1 MKNISLIILFLIIS
15 NNVYANGKILKSG
28 FISKSA
34 SVKEGINIKDP
45 KNKIIIIY
53 NHGQNTND
61 KALKNQCI
69 WVNQI
74 RNQASLVGEEIN
86 GKKIMVYNFC
96 SNEIAGDMSQKKS
109 WWFSKTPY
117 EGKHKLDKR
126 VEKNLELVEKF
137 IEIGVPRKQII
148 ISGHSCG
155 GLLTLMLLSA
165 HPEKVG
171 GGISYMQACFGKLSK
186 SYKVK
191 KVGPEK
197 ALEKFAKK
205 YPGPAELRAR
215 QINNIK
221 NSENVPVLAF
231 THPKDKFEGLLS
243 DWLEEVPGVKRIVIS
258 EVYKINGKSCV
269 VKGVDWQ
276 NKISAQ
282 KNPGHEMNQADC
294 FQYYNPTIKD
304 YIASR
309 INEN

>member
-1 MKNISLIILFLIIS
+1 MKKLLLILIFLAIS
-15 NNVYANGKILKSG
+15 NTVYANGKILKSG
-28 FISKSA
+28 FITKSA
-34 SVKEGINIKDP
+34 SVKEGMNIDDP

-53 NHGQNTND
+53 NHGQNSND
-61 KALKNQCI
+61 KAHKNECI

-74 RNQASLVGEEIN
+74 RNQASLVDKEIN

-96 SNEIAGDMSQKKS
+96 TNDFAGDMSLKKH
-109 WWFSKTPY
+109 WWNSKTSY
-117 EGKHKLDKR
+117 VGKHKLDKR

-137 IEIGVPRKQII
+137 ISIGVPRKQII

-171 GGISYMQACFGKLSK
+171 GGISYMQACFGKLSS

-221 NSENVPVLAF
+221 QSDNVPVLAF
-231 THPKDKFEGLLS
+231 THPKDKWEGLLS

-258 EVYKINGKSCV
+258 EDYKIKGKSCV
-269 VKGVDWQ
+269 VKGDDWQ
-276 NKISAQ
+276 ENISAR
-282 KNPGHEMNQADC
+282 KNPGHEMNQGLC
-294 FQYYNPTIKD
+294 FQYYNPEILNF
-304 YIASR
+304 IASR
-309 INEN
+309 LK

>member
-1 MKNISLIILFLIIS
+1 MKKILLIVLFLIIS

-45 KNKIIIIY
+45 ENKIIIIY

-61 KALKNQCI
+61 KSLKNECI

-74 RNQASLVGEEIN
+74 RNQASLVDEEIN

-109 WWFSKTPY
+109 WWSSKTPY

-155 GLLTLMLLSA
+155 GLLTLMLLAA

-171 GGISYMQACFGKLSK
+171 GGISYMQACFGKLSSK
-186 SYKVK
+186 YKVK
-191 KVGPEK
+191 KVGPEE
-197 ALEKFAKK
+197 ALIKFAKK
-205 YPGPAELRAR
+205 RPGPSELRAR

-221 NSENVPVLAF
+221 QSNNVPVLAF
-231 THPKDKFEGLLS
+231 THPRDKWEGLLS

-258 EVYKINGKSCV
+258 EDYKINGKTCV
-269 VKGVDWQ
+269 VKGDNWQ
-276 NKISAQ
+276 ENITAR
-282 KNPGHEMNQADC
+282 KNPGHEMNQGLC
-294 FQYYNPTIKD
+294 FQYYNPVILD

-309 INEN
+309 IK

>member
-1 MKNISLIILFLIIS
+1 MKKLLLALIFLAAS
-15 NNVYANGKILKSG
+15 NTVYANGKILKSG
-28 FISKSA
+28 FITKSA
-34 SVKEGINIKDP
+34 SVKEGINIDEP

-53 NHGQNTND
+53 NHGQNSND
-61 KALKNQCI
+61 KAHKSECI

-74 RNQASLVGEEIN
+74 RNQASLVDKEIN

-96 SNEIAGDMSQKKS
+96 SNDFAGDMSLKKH
-109 WWFSKTPY
+109 WWNSKTPY
-117 EGKHKLDKR
+117 VGKHKLDKR

-137 IEIGVPRKQII
+137 VSIGVPRKQIV

-165 HPEKVG
+165 HSEKVG

-186 SYKVK
+186 TYKVK

-205 YPGPAELRAR
+205 YPGPAQLRAR

-221 NSENVPVLAF
+221 QSDNVPVLAF
-231 THPKDKFEGLLS
+231 THPKDKWEGLLS

-258 EVYKINGKSCV
+258 EDFKINGKSCV
-269 VKGVDWQ
+269 VKGDDWQ
-276 NKISAQ
+276 EKVSAR
-282 KNPGHEMNQADC
+282 KNPGHEMNQGLC
-294 FQYYNPTIKD
+294 FQYYNPEILNF
-304 YIASR
+304 IASR
-309 INEN
+309 LK

>member
-1 MKNISLIILFLIIS
+1 MKKLILILIFLTVS
-15 NNVYANGKILKSG
+15 NTVYSNGKILKSG
-28 FISKSA
+28 FITKSA
-34 SVKEGINIKDP
+34 SVKEGMNIDDP

-53 NHGQNTND
+53 NHGQNSND
-61 KALKNQCI
+61 KAHKSECI

-74 RNQASLVGEEIN
+74 RNQASLVDKEIN

-96 SNEIAGDMSQKKS
+96 SNDFAGDMSLKKH
-109 WWFSKTPY
+109 WWNSKTPY
-117 EGKHKLDKR
+117 VGKHKLDKR

-137 IEIGVPRKQII
+137 ISIGVPRKQII

-165 HPEKVG
+165 YPEKVG

-186 SYKVK
+186 TYKVK

-221 NSENVPVLAF
+221 QSDNVPVLAF
-231 THPKDKFEGLLS
+231 THPKDKWEGLLS

-258 EVYKINGKSCV
+258 EDYKIKGKSCV
-269 VKGVDWQ
+269 VKGDDWQ
-276 NKISAQ
+276 ENVSAR
-282 KNPGHEMNQADC
+282 KNPGHEMNQGLC
-294 FQYYNPTIKD
+294 FQYYNPEILNF
-304 YIASR
+304 IASR
-309 INEN
+309 LK

>member
-1 MKNISLIILFLIIS
+1 MKKIILILIFLAVS
-15 NNVYANGKILKSG
+15 NTVYANGKILKSG
-28 FISKSA
+28 FITKSA
-34 SVKEGINIKDP
+34 SIKEGMNIDDP

-53 NHGQNTND
+53 NHGQNSND
-61 KALKNQCI
+61 KAHKNECI

-74 RNQASLVGEEIN
+74 RNQASLVDKEIN

-96 SNEIAGDMSQKKS
+96 SNDFAGDMSLKKH
-109 WWFSKTPY
+109 WWKSKTPY
-117 EGKHKLDKR
+117 VGKHKLDKR

-137 IEIGVPRKQII
+137 ISIGVPRKQII

-165 HPEKVG
+165 YPEKVG

-186 SYKVK
+186 TYKVK

-221 NSENVPVLAF
+221 QSDNVPVLAF
-231 THPKDKFEGLLS
+231 THPKDKWEGLLS

-258 EVYKINGKSCV
+258 EDYKIKGKSCV
-269 VKGVDWQ
+269 VKGDDWQ
-276 NKISAQ
+276 ENISAR
-282 KNPGHEMNQADC
+282 KNPGHEMNQGLC
-294 FQYYNPTIKD
+294 FQYYNPEILNF
-304 YIASR
+304 IASR
-309 INEN
+309 LK